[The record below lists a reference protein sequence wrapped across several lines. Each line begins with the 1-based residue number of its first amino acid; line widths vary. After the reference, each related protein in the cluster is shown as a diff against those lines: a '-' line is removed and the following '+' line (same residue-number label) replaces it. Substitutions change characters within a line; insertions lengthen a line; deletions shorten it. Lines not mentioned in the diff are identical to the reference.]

1 MNDGSDDNKLAG
13 DMIDVHGREAATVAR
28 ENARAAALAGQPTQ
42 AKNWIRVLG
51 IVQKQQAGKARD
63 LAGVISA
70 GVISSVTTVKLLSVF
85 GPKVVLI
92 ATSAAS
98 RPRAISTRPM
108 RGMLWRA
115 SNVYHRPPR

>member
-13 DMIDVHGREAATVAR
+13 DLIDVHGREAATVAR
-28 ENARAAALAGQPTQ
+28 ENARAAALAGQPTPSE
-42 AKNWIRVLG
+42 KLDPG
-51 IVQKQQAGKARD
+51 ARD
-63 LAGVISA
+63 RSEAASGQSADYSDLA